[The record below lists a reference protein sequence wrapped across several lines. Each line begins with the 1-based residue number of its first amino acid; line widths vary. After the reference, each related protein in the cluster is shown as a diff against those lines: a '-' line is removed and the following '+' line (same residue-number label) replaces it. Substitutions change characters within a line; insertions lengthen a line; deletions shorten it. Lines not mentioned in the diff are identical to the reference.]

1 MYISNLVRRRIT
13 LKGLLIGTFPI
24 SKHAVQWFLVFLL
37 SHPRSNLVPKLGA
50 ACRGMGVWAAG
61 VGAQPWRGGH
71 PERDAAVT
79 QLHQHT
85 RCESRDACCELSADS
100 NGLVRLLMDGNGLGN
115 CQKPFQSVSGS
126 GTAMHGDGDGGS
138 TGRMLWAES
147 QQPAERFL

>member
-1 MYISNLVRRRIT
+1 MVPRFLA
-13 LKGLLIGTFPI
+13 FPP
-24 SKHAVQWFLVFLL
+24 SLQ
-37 SHPRSNLVPKLGA
+37 PRLQA
-50 ACRGMGVWAAG
+50 RGCMQGVWAAG

-126 GTAMHGDGDGGS
+126 GTATHRDGEGGS
-138 TGRMLWAES
+138 AGRVLWAES
-147 QQPAERFL
+147 QQPAEQLL